1 MRGEAEHPAAHPGMD
16 DLEILALLSES
27 PSVDTVVQRSGA
39 GRERVSA
46 IKADAGRA
54 AAWYQDRVLRG
65 VTAECV
71 QIEASRTFGAPAGER
86 PGDASDAVDGTEEV
100 WTWIAIDLQ
109 SRLILSWLVADR
121 DRDAAKFFLT
131 DVASR
136 IAHPVKLVAGRD
148 DELYL
153 ELVEGASGIDDTI
166 LSELLAPPSG
176 DTGGERPIEGSF
188 AEQQKLAPHLRCRR
202 FDRFTPAFSTM
213 IEDHAHGLALSAMHN
228 NFVRIFDSLGTAP
241 TVAAGIIDAPWEAS
255 RIADVL
261 RMWRDLKTGPWYQ
274 RVVVLGAGPEKRGS

>member
-1 MRGEAEHPAAHPGMD
+1 MD
-16 DLEILALLSES
+16 DVEILALLSES
-27 PSVDTVVQRSGA
+27 PSVDTVIQRSGA
-39 GRERVSA
+39 SRERVSA
-46 IKADAGRA
+46 IKADGGKA

-65 VTAECV
+65 LTPECV
-71 QIEASRTFGAPAGER
+71 RIEASRTFGAPAGER

-136 IAHPVKLVAGRD
+136 IAHPVKLVAGAD

-153 ELVEGASGIDDTI
+153 ETAEAASGIDETL
-166 LSELLAPPSG
+166 LSELYASPDAESG
-176 DTGGERPIEGSF
+176 GARPVEACF
-188 AEQQKLAPHLRCRR
+188 DEQRKLALHLRCRR
-202 FDRFTPAFSTM
+202 FDRFTPAFSER
-213 IEDHAHGLALSAMHN
+213 IEDHAHGLALSAMYG

-241 TVAAGIIDAPWEAS
+241 AAAAGIIDAPWQAS

-274 RVVVLGAGPEKRGS
+274 RVVVLGSKTRGS